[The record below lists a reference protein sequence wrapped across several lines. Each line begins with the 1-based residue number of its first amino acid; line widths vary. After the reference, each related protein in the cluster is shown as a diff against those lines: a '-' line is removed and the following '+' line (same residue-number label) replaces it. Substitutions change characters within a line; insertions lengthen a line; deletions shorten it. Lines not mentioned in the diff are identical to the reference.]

1 MDSLIQISNVIGIKW
16 SKGNRCLTLS
26 SIIYIIINISKINRY
41 SNKWNI
47 SWKTVTVLNA
57 VLNFSNLPS
66 LSDLTTHICLK
77 LIEWQEVPSMPFLRI
92 ILKEKY
98 KHILDKL
105 ATMKNK
111 IKHKFSLISLFD
123 YYYHYIDIKIILV
136 DRHKI
141 NDNNYYHFNYYN
153 R

>member
-1 MDSLIQISNVIGIKW
+1 
-16 SKGNRCLTLS
+16 
-26 SIIYIIINISKINRY
+26 
-41 SNKWNI
+41 
-47 SWKTVTVLNA
+47 
-57 VLNFSNLPS
+57 
-66 LSDLTTHICLK
+66 
-77 LIEWQEVPSMPFLRI
+77 MPFLRI